1 MIENNQKGDRAVLV
15 GVAIKGEKGS
25 WTMEDSLEELGQLA
39 DTAGLTVAGA
49 TYQKLERPDPSTY
62 VRSGKVQ
69 ELKELLAAEDAGI
82 LVFDEELSPGQQKNL
97 EKSLG
102 GGVRILDRT
111 RLILDIFR
119 LHAHSMEGK
128 LQVELAQYQY
138 LLPRLSGLRK
148 DLEQQVGGAGAGLVG
163 LRGPGETQ
171 LEMDRRRVRRSI
183 QKLKK
188 DLKEVMINREELRK
202 QRGRMGLP
210 VVSIVGYTNAGK
222 SSLLNALTGADVPVE
237 DKLFATLDP
246 TTRRLRLPG
255 GREVLLT
262 DTVGFIRKLPHELIA
277 AFRATLEDVQEASLI
292 LHVVDSSH
300 PRTPDQIAAVES
312 VLTELKVI
320 QTPRLIVW
328 NKIDLAGRDGGHR
341 QPPPFSHGW
350 EAVSAKTGRNLDAL
364 LMSIEKMLSESFVT
378 MEVLI
383 PYERYDLVSGAYEL
397 GTIEHREETEDGIRL
412 RLAVPKT
419 LAAKLSAY
427 SAT

>member
-1 MIENNQKGDRAVLV
+1 MVENTAVGNKAILV
-15 GVAIKGEKGS
+15 GVELKGEKGS

-49 TYQKLERPDPSTY
+49 TYQKLERPNPSTF
-62 VRSGKVQ
+62 VGSGKVQ

-138 LLPRLSGLRK
+138 LLPRLSGLRT
-148 DLEQQVGGAGAGLVG
+148 DLEQQVGGSGAGLVG

-188 DLKEVMINREELRK
+188 DLKEVMTSREELRK

-222 SSLLNALTGADVPVE
+222 SSLLNALTGAGVLVE

-246 TTRRLRLPG
+246 TTRRLPLPG

-262 DTVGFIRKLPHELIA
+262 DTVGFIRKLPHDLIA
-277 AFRATLEDVQEASLI
+277 AFRATLEDVREASLI

-320 QTPRLIVW
+320 HTPRLIVW
-328 NKIDLAGRDGGHR
+328 NKIDLAGPDGGHR
-341 QPPPFSHGW
+341 QPPTESLGW
-350 EAVSAKTGRNLDAL
+350 EAVSAKSGLNLGSL
-364 LMSIEKMLSESFVT
+364 LSRIEKMLSESFVT

-383 PYERYDLVSGAYEL
+383 PYDRYDLVTGAYEL
-397 GTIEHREETEDGIRL
+397 GTIEHKEDTAEGIRL
-412 RLAVPKT
+412 RLSVPKT

-427 SAT
+427 TAT